1 MKRSAEKRA
10 ISVQRSAFKAR
21 FGVQRSGLRA
31 ICLSLALLCGLM
43 TGFLSGEAQAQS
55 GKIVVLHLD
64 DTIQPISADYV
75 KRGLDRAAEMHAQ
88 AVLVEMNT
96 PGGLLD
102 SMRQMVTDI
111 LASPVPVIVYVAP
124 AGSRA
129 GSAGFFIM
137 EAADIA
143 AMAPGTEAGAAHPV
157 IEVGSVSD
165 TMKEKIL
172 NDALA
177 FLRSYVSLRGRDV
190 NAAQDA
196 VTNSKSYTDD
206 EAQKLNLI
214 DVIAPSESVL
224 LNAIDGR
231 TVKRFNGT
239 TQVLHT
245 RGAELVSVDRDLRER
260 IMDQLMDPNVA
271 VLILLAG
278 ALLIYLEFHVPGTI
292 IPGALGT
299 LMVLLALFSL
309 NLLPV
314 RYTALALI
322 VCALILM
329 VLEAKFPSHGV
340 LALSGT
346 VALVLGLLTL
356 VAGPI
361 PQMRVQ
367 YATAIAAGLAFGS
380 ITSLLAWLALRA
392 RRNKVMVGPEA
403 LVGAVGV
410 AQQALA
416 PQGQILVH
424 GEIWQAESASAVAA
438 GEQVRVRSV
447 RGLTLLVE
455 PLSPMDASNGHP
467 VGAKVR
473 EGVSA

>member
-1 MKRSAEKRA
+1 MKRSAKGRA
-10 ISVQRSAFKAR
+10 SGEQRPVFH
-21 FGVQRSGLRA
+21 
-31 ICLSLALLCGLM
+31 
-43 TGFLSGEAQAQS
+43 GFLFRALAVLVCLPVLLIPGSARAQS

-75 KRGLDRAAEMHAQ
+75 KRGLDRAAEMHAE

-102 SMRQMVTDI
+102 SMRQMVSDI

-157 IEVGSVSD
+157 VEVGNVSD

-196 VTNSKSYTDD
+196 VTNSKSYTDN

-214 DVIAPSESVL
+214 DVIAPNVPAL
-224 LNAIDGR
+224 LTAIDGR

-239 TQVLHT
+239 TQMLHT
-245 RGAELVSVDRDLRER
+245 RGAELVNVDPDLRER

-271 VLILLAG
+271 VLILLTG
-278 ALLIYLEFHVPGTI
+278 ALLIYLEFHIPGTI

-367 YATAIAAGLAFGS
+367 YATAISAGLAFGS
-380 ITSLLAWLALRA
+380 ITTLLAWLALRA
-392 RRNKVMVGPEA
+392 RRNKVMIGPEA

-410 AQQALA
+410 AQQAIA

-424 GEIWQAESASAVAA
+424 GELWLAEAASPVTA
-438 GEQVRVRSV
+438 GEQVRVRAV
-447 RGLTLLVE
+447 QGLTLLVE
-455 PLSPMDASNGHP
+455 PI
-467 VGAKVR
+467 R
-473 EGVSA
+473 ERVSA